1 MQRIRPDLDIGAN
14 IQKIR
19 KSTGLTQLEVI
30 AKLHLMGLEMT
41 QSTYSKLETN
51 RMNIRVSELVALS
64 QIFGV
69 DYNAFFA
76 ELLLPSL

>member
-14 IQKIR
+14 IQNLR
-19 KSTGLTQLEVI
+19 KANKLTQLEVI

-64 QIFGV
+64 QIFGA
-69 DYNAFFA
+69 DFNAFFA
-76 ELLLPSL
+76 GL